1 MVEKIDFQKIDSE
14 YEAYQYKKFDSLII
28 QLNLIKEY
36 DYKYGYKSYLHPNLI
51 NLSDEKKLKKEDLIY
66 LNNKKH
72 NAKHFS
78 TCYAPWSS
86 VHINVD
92 GNLFPCMAV
101 SMGNVKNTQ
110 LSEIIFSNEFKKFKN
125 IIRQKGTINGCNR
138 CGWLK
143 PKEN

>member
-1 MVEKIDFQKIDSE
+1 MEKLKKV
-14 YEAYQYKKFDSLII
+14 KKFD
-28 QLNLIKEY
+28 
-36 DYKYGYKSYLHPNLI
+36 
-51 NLSDEKKLKKEDLIY
+51 KKDLMY

-72 NAKHFS
+72 NPKDFV
-78 TCYAPWSS
+78 TCHAPWSS

-101 SMGNVKNTQ
+101 SMGNVKKSKLEN
-110 LSEIIFSNEFKKFKN
+110 IIFSNEFKKFKD

-143 PKEN
+143 PKGN

>member
-1 MVEKIDFQKIDSE
+1 MFDFQKIDSE
-14 YEAYQYKKFDSLII
+14 YEAYQYKNFNKLVD

-36 DYKYGYKSYLHPNLI
+36 DYKYGYKSYIHPNLI
-51 NLSDEKKLKKEDLIY
+51 NLNDEKKLKKEDLIY

-72 NAKHFS
+72 NSKHFS
-78 TCYAPWSS
+78 ACYAPWSS

-101 SMGNVKNTQ
+101 SMGNVKKTN
-110 LSEIIFSNEFKKFKN
+110 LSEIIFSNEFKKFRN
-125 IIRQKGTINGCNR
+125 IIKQKGTINGCNR

-143 PKEN
+143 PVKN